1 MLTINDLYVGYG
13 DTMVVQGVT
22 LEVTEGELVSLVG
35 ANGVG
40 KTTLLKTISGLLRA
54 KSGEVLFMGENITRL
69 APDQIVARGL
79 IQVAE
84 GRKLFPSMTVMENLE
99 LGAYVKEANAKKK
112 KNFELVFDML
122 PDLKTKARNM
132 AGELSGGQ
140 QQMLAIGRGLMSAPK
155 LLVLDEPSIGL
166 SPLLTQT
173 LFEIIRKIKEQG
185 VTVLLVE
192 QNVYHALGM
201 ANRGYV
207 IEQGR
212 IVLSG
217 PAAELLHDEHLK
229 KAYLG
234 M

>member
-13 DTMVVQGVT
+13 DTLVVQGVS
-22 LEVTEGELVSLVG
+22 LEVAESELVSLVG

-40 KTTLLKTISGLLRA
+40 KTTLLKTISGLVRA
-54 KSGEVLFMGENITRL
+54 KSGEILFMGENITRL
-69 APDQIVARGL
+69 APDEIVARGL

-84 GRKLFPSMTVMENLE
+84 GRKLFPAMTVLENLE
-99 LGAYVKEANAKKK
+99 LGAYTKEAHKQKKR
-112 KNFELVFDML
+112 NFELVFDML

-132 AGELSGGQ
+132 AGTLSGGQ

-155 LLVLDEPSIGL
+155 LLLLDEPSIGL
-166 SPLLTQT
+166 APLLTQT
-173 LFEIIRKIKEQG
+173 MFEIVRKIKEQG
-185 VTVLLVE
+185 VTLMLVE
-192 QNVYHALGM
+192 QNVHHALGM
-201 ANRGYV
+201 ADRGYV

-217 PAAELLHDEHLK
+217 PAMKLLHDEHLK

>member
-13 DTMVVQGVT
+13 DTVVVQGVT

-40 KTTLLKTISGLLRA
+40 KTTLLKTISGLVRA
-54 KSGEVLFMGENITRL
+54 KSGEVLFMGDNITRL
-69 APDQIVARGL
+69 APDEIVARGL

-84 GRKLFPSMTVMENLE
+84 GRKLFPAMTVMENLE
-99 LGAYVKEANAKKK
+99 LGAYTKDANKKK
-112 KNFELVFDML
+112 KQNFELVFEML

-132 AGELSGGQ
+132 AGTLSGGQ

-173 LFEIIRKIKEQG
+173 MFEIIRKIKEQG
-185 VTVLLVE
+185 VTLLLVE

-201 ANRGYV
+201 ADRGYV

-217 PAAELLHDEHLK
+217 PAMELLHDEHLK

>member
-13 DTMVVQGVT
+13 DTVVVQGVT

-40 KTTLLKTISGLLRA
+40 KTTLLKTISGLVRA
-54 KSGEVLFMGENITRL
+54 KSGEVLFMGDNITRL
-69 APDQIVARGL
+69 APDEIVARGL

-84 GRKLFPSMTVMENLE
+84 GRKLFPAMTVMENLE
-99 LGAYVKEANAKKK
+99 LGAYTKDANKKK
-112 KNFELVFDML
+112 KQNFELVFEML

-132 AGELSGGQ
+132 AGTLSGGQ

-173 LFEIIRKIKEQG
+173 MFEIIRKIKEQG
-185 VTVLLVE
+185 VTLLLVE
-192 QNVYHALGM
+192 QNVHHALGM
-201 ANRGYV
+201 ADRGYV

-217 PAAELLHDEHLK
+217 PAMELLHDEHLK